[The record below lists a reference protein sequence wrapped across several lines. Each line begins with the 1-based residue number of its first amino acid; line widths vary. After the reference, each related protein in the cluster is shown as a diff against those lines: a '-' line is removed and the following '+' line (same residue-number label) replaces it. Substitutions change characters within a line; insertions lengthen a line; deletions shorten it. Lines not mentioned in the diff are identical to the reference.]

1 MCDIAKPT
9 ANVLASCS
17 PPELKE
23 KLSLIE
29 SFLHNLTTFPSNQVQ
44 PSPQPIVAL
53 TVEKNK
59 SVSQLECTSMDTSQE
74 GKPVQHPG
82 VRSVGTDEEDEF
94 VQPSTNIKASQKLSI
109 PLIKS
114 KRGRPRNVKVVKRRA
129 PPHEFA
135 AKKICLS
142 MVDSKFLPLCKSYS
156 LSDIDLG
163 HVACNMK
170 LSDSVVNVAQHLIHK
185 KFPRWGGFQDV
196 LLGKILKFSRT
207 VGPFIQILHTTNPDH
222 WITVSNIEAP
232 SDSLFIYDSI
242 DQPVPPDAIKQACNI
257 LKPRCANIKIFV
269 KPVQDQGCTLDCGL
283 FAIANMYCI
292 ASGKDPTKLSFRQ
305 DILRSHLL
313 KCITGGVIEDF
324 PTTATL
330 VPRVRAKD
338 FFYGVHCLCRQPL
351 LSAGD
356 SGIIQCASCTALFHE
371 TCLRCKIIPGI
382 PFVCSQSCGIAI
394 TSKKAH

>member
-1 MCDIAKPT
+1 
-9 ANVLASCS
+9 
-17 PPELKE
+17 
-23 KLSLIE
+23 
-29 SFLHNLTTFPSNQVQ
+29 
-44 PSPQPIVAL
+44 
-53 TVEKNK
+53 
-59 SVSQLECTSMDTSQE
+59 
-74 GKPVQHPG
+74 
-82 VRSVGTDEEDEF
+82 
-94 VQPSTNIKASQKLSI
+94 
-109 PLIKS
+109 
-114 KRGRPRNVKVVKRRA
+114 
-129 PPHEFA
+129 
-135 AKKICLS
+135 
-142 MVDSKFLPLCKSYS
+142 MVDSKFLPFCKSYS

-324 PTTATL
+324 P
-330 VPRVRAKD
+330 
-338 FFYGVHCLCRQPL
+338 
-351 LSAGD
+351 
-356 SGIIQCASCTALFHE
+356 
-371 TCLRCKIIPGI
+371 
-382 PFVCSQSCGIAI
+382 
-394 TSKKAH
+394 